1 MIKVFL
7 GIDVGTTKLKLTLMN
22 REGEII
28 WKDSTNI
35 HPIFGKNGEVEI
47 NPYDWIDALKKL
59 SRNFDLSNVEA
70 IGLSGQMHSLILIDK
85 SGEPVRK
92 AILWSDGRGK
102 EIQAELEESYGRE
115 ILERCGSFP
124 FLSFTLVKLIYLLRN
139 EKSSVERAC
148 KFCLS
153 KDFVGGWLTSNYN
166 TEKTDASATLMMDI
180 DRCEWCVNEIL
191 GGEIPDR
198 IFPEIHDSMEVRGY
212 LRKEAAEELKLPA
225 GIPVIYGAG
234 DQEAAAYGV
243 GVIHP
248 GRIMFSLSTGS
259 QIFTPVEERIVDERI
274 HNFRHIEGIHIM
286 GAVQNCGFS
295 LNWAMKTFGFRD
307 FEELNENAVN
317 SSPGSNGV
325 TFLPYI
331 IPERTPIMSSDV
343 SGNLLNFKVG
353 NTRYDI
359 ARALIEGT
367 VFTALD
373 AWKVIQEFS
382 MSSDE
387 RKHDVV
393 ILGGVARNSIV
404 REILSSF
411 IKGRL
416 KFVREDFDSSSY
428 GAALMAARA
437 MGYLEGVEP
446 YEKFLE
452 RTIES
457 VGSEE
462 YLECFERFIN
472 LRKKMFGI

>member
-115 ILERCGSFP
+115 ILERCGSLP

-139 EKSSVERAC
+139 EKSSVERAH

-198 IFPEIHDSMEVRGY
+198 VFPEIHDSMEVRGY
-212 LRKEAAEELKLPA
+212 LRKEAAEELAESKR
-225 GIPVIYGAG
+225 
-234 DQEAAAYGV
+234 Q
-243 GVIHP
+243 
-248 GRIMFSLSTGS
+248 
-259 QIFTPVEERIVDERI
+259 
-274 HNFRHIEGIHIM
+274 
-286 GAVQNCGFS
+286 
-295 LNWAMKTFGFRD
+295 
-307 FEELNENAVN
+307 
-317 SSPGSNGV
+317 
-325 TFLPYI
+325 
-331 IPERTPIMSSDV
+331 
-343 SGNLLNFKVG
+343 NLLN
-353 NTRYDI
+353 I
-359 ARALIEGT
+359 ATAVRLSRIPEEKWRELTEVKSEKRVKQKMTAAEHRA
-367 VFTALD
+367 
-373 AWKVIQEFS
+373 VI
-382 MSSDE
+382 
-387 RKHDVV
+387 
-393 ILGGVARNSIV
+393 N
-404 REILSSF
+404 
-411 IKGRL
+411 RL
-416 KFVREDFDSSSY
+416 R
-428 GAALMAARA
+428 
-437 MGYLEGVEP
+437 
-446 YEKFLE
+446 
-452 RTIES
+452 
-457 VGSEE
+457 
-462 YLECFERFIN
+462 
-472 LRKKMFGI
+472 GIG